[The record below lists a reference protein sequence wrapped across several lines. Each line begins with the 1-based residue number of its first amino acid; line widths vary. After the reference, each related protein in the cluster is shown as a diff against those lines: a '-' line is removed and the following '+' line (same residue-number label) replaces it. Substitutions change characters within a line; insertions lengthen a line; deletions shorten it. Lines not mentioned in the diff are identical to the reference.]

1 MFILHL
7 HCIFLIYCNILVVL
21 VPTIINIDNALHLLV
36 DILNKNPLVVQYKT
50 HKIVY
55 K

>member
-1 MFILHL
+1 M
-7 HCIFLIYCNILVVL
+7 
-21 VPTIINIDNALHLLV
+21 HLLV

-55 K
+55 KYDAQTKK